1 MNRDSEARRV
11 AAEAAAAMD
20 RLASVVDA
28 LKAVLTPPAE
38 PDAASGGKE
47 AVPS

>member
-1 MNRDSEARRV
+1 MSRDSEARRV
-11 AAEAAAAMD
+11 AAEAAVAMD

-28 LKAVLTPPAE
+28 LKAILTPPPE
-38 PDAASGGKE
+38 PDGAADGKE